1 MAAAPEPPANPPLVL
16 GSGSPRRA
24 ALLAQLGLPFEQVVS
39 PEPEPVP
46 GDGPP
51 DRHVLDSAR
60 AKAAAVRRLV
70 QEHHPA
76 LRSAMVI
83 GADTL
88 VCVGDAPLGKPRHP
102 EEAAAMLR
110 ALSGRTH
117 QVYTGVVLIG
127 LDGRQWADVARTQ
140 VRMRPLSEADLLGY
154 VDSREPLDKA
164 GAYGIQGLGARF
176 IEHIEGC
183 YYNVVGLP
191 LARLCALLEQAGYD
205 FALLYHSFQRSGR
218 DL

>member
-1 MAAAPEPPANPPLVL
+1 MSQPPANPLLVL

-24 ALLAQLGLPFEQVVS
+24 ALLEQLGLPFEQVVS
-39 PEPEPVP
+39 PEPEPIP

-51 DRHVLDSAR
+51 VEHVVESAR
-60 AKAAAVRRLV
+60 AKALAVRRLV
-70 QEHHPA
+70 DQRRPA
-76 LRSAMVI
+76 LRSAVVI

-88 VCVGDAPLGKPRHP
+88 VCVRDAPLGKPRH
-102 EEAAAMLR
+102 EEQAAAMLR

-117 QVYTGVVLIG
+117 QVYTGVVLVG
-127 LDGRQWADVARTQ
+127 PEREQWSDWALTQ
-140 VRMRPLSEADLLGY
+140 VRMRSLSEADIQGY

-176 IEHIEGC
+176 IEQIEGC

-205 FALLYHSFQRSGR
+205 FALLYQSLQRTGR
-218 DL
+218 HP